1 MKKIFALILAG
12 IFALAVPAHATVK
25 VNVDGVN
32 KGHVNTVNYTGGTVT
47 KVGDKITVPIVDST
61 MIAAGATN
69 GGATSMASTTTAV
82 PVGYAYVNMAI
93 TTADPLYSAK
103 TLANGKKGQIQT
115 IHAYTGSSTTTIT
128 PATSYGWSVATFN
141 AVDDQLT
148 LMYLNDTDGWIVLE
162 ATSVSLTP

>member
-32 KGHVNTVNYTGGTVT
+32 KGHVNTVDYTGGTVT

-61 MIAAGATN
+61 MIAAGLAN
-69 GGATSMASTTTAV
+69 GGATSMASSTTAV
-82 PVGYAYVNMAI
+82 PVSYGYINMAI
-93 TTADPLYSAK
+93 TTADPAFAAK
-103 TLANGKKGQIQT
+103 TLADGKKGKILI

-128 PATSYGWSVATFN
+128 PVTSYGWSVATFN
-141 AVDDQLT
+141 AVDDQLV
-148 LMYLNDTDGWIVLE
+148 LLWLNDTDGWIVAD
-162 ATSVSLTP
+162 ATSVTVTP